1 MTESRTDTARLMDLL
16 RAQYERLDDS
26 GEIAVSPALLASK
39 VMDAIDP
46 DRSAPGMVT
55 LAAHLELRQLARSIC
70 RQRAEQEEG
79 EAAQSTLF
87 DDQLQKRYPA
97 TRGGEEVYIL
107 REYMT
112 LPERAENISRL
123 RREAASKSRHADALQ
138 AETDSLI
145 AMGRLASAA

>member
-1 MTESRTDTARLMDLL
+1 
-16 RAQYERLDDS
+16 
-26 GEIAVSPALLASK
+26 
-39 VMDAIDP
+39 MDAIDP

-70 RQRAEQEEG
+70 RQRAKQEEG
-79 EAAQSTLF
+79 EAAQSALF

-138 AETDSLI
+138 AETDSLL